1 MTKKPSP
8 ILIAEWPRSARQT
21 LRIQLDTFQ
30 GNSVVDIR
38 AWYPSCD
45 GLRPTRSGI
54 TIGTRHLGDLS
65 EALCKAL
72 VEARKRKLV
81 PKQDR

>member
-1 MTKKPSP
+1 MSKKPSP

-30 GNSVVDIR
+30 GNPVIDVR
-38 AWYPSCD
+38 AWYQSGD
-45 GLRPTRSGI
+45 GLKPTRSGI

-65 EALCKAL
+65 EALYKAL
-72 VEARKRKLV
+72 VEARKRKLL
-81 PKQDR
+81 PK